1 MDYTNTNDNKP
12 IRHTTFKASKQ
23 KENKVSKPI
32 IRNLKIIEPDE
43 ELLKTLYIKNPG
55 DKLYEEN
62 KHLLDE
68 NYQIISGEVEVNG
81 VTFPLYIVI
90 SKDERVFLDEIF
102 KSTEFESDKE
112 KMDFIKKSFNI
123 LFELN
128 IMELVENMVVILNG
142 LVL

>member
-68 NYQIISGEVEVNG
+68 NYQIISGEVEVND

-90 SKDERVFLDEIF
+90 SKDERNN
-102 KSTEFESDKE
+102 
-112 KMDFIKKSFNI
+112 FIGRVRTMASAVAK
-123 LFELN
+123 LY
-128 IMELVENMVVILNG
+128 VEQREEMGFPLCK
-142 LVL
+142 